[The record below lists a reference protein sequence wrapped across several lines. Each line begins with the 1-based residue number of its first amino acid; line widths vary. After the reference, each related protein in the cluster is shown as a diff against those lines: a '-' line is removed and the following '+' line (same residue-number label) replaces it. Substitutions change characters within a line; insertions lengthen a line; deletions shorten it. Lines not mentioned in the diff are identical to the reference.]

1 MSTKTAQSPPQ
12 TLVIPAP
19 TAPSALA
26 ARMGANV
33 VADGVEFRVWAPDA
47 TRVDVQFDDVRIPL
61 SPEPAGLWSTTVPGI
76 GAGLRYRY
84 RIDGEGAFPDPYA
97 RSQPE
102 GPHGPSEV
110 VDPNAFAWR
119 DGAWRG
125 LSTQGLAIYECHV
138 GTATPEGTFD
148 ALAGQLDDLRAL
160 GVNAIELMPVAEWPG
175 RRNWGYDGVDLFAPS
190 HVCGGPDGLKRLVD
204 AAHARGLGVIL
215 DVVYNHL
222 GPDGNY
228 LARFAKDYLT
238 DRYATPWGDA
248 VNFDGERSAMVRKLV
263 VDNACYWID
272 EYHVDGLRLDATFE
286 IIDHSP
292 RHILAAITTAAR
304 ASAGERGI
312 VMIAETD
319 ENDARYV
326 RPTDQGGFGFDAV
339 GADDFHHVAHVYA
352 AGERHGYYADYEG
365 TLDELART
373 INRGWLYEGQRGSSS
388 GAPRGTPADGLPA
401 TAFVYSLQNHDQVGN
416 RAFGRRFSHLVGTDA
431 SRTWAALLLL
441 LPYTPLIFMGQEF
454 AASSRFYYFTDH
466 SAELGQRVSDGR
478 RREFARFAGFD
489 DASQREIPDPQ
500 DETTFL
506 ASKLRLE
513 ERHEGVGEEF
523 RRMFAELLA
532 LRRRDDVL
540 HLQDRERMRASA
552 SGDLLLVHV
561 WDGREH
567 RLVAAN
573 FGVAIDAS
581 PISAGVP
588 AWLADLPWRTL
599 FSSDERRFGGGDD
612 GVRLDGDF
620 VSLPP
625 QTIVLLAARR
635 PLLPARLLGR
645 VRRIVRRRA

>member
-1 MSTKTAQSPPQ
+1 MSTEPSQSPQ
-12 TLVIPAP
+12 TLVTPAP
-19 TAPSALA
+19 AEPSALT
-26 ARMGANV
+26 ARMGASV
-33 VADGVEFRVWAPDA
+33 LPSGVQFRVWAPDA

-61 SPEPAGLWSTTVPGI
+61 SPEPDGLWSATVPGI

-110 VDPNAFAWR
+110 VAPDAFAWR
-119 DGAWRG
+119 SGAWRG
-125 LSTQGLAIYECHV
+125 LSPHGLAIYECHV
-138 GTATPEGTFD
+138 GAATPEGTFD
-148 ALAGQLDDLRAL
+148 ALIGQLDDLRAL

-175 RRNWGYDGVDLFAPS
+175 TRNWGYDGVDLFAPS
-190 HVCGGPDGLKRLVD
+190 HVYGGPDGLKRLVD

-248 VNFDGERSAMVRKLV
+248 VNFDGERSAMVRKLA

-292 RHILAAITTAAR
+292 RHILAAITAAAR

-326 RPTDQGGFGFDAV
+326 RPVEQSGFGFDAV
-339 GADDFHHVAHVYA
+339 WADDFHHVAHVYA
-352 AGERHGYYADYEG
+352 VGERDGYYANYEG

-373 INRGWLYEGQRGSSS
+373 IDRGWLYEGQAPRSS

-401 TAFVYSLQNHDQVGN
+401 RAFVYSLQNHDQVGN

-466 SAELGQRVSDGR
+466 QAELGHRVSDGR

-540 HLQDRERMRASA
+540 RLQDRERMHATA
-552 SGDLLLVHV
+552 AGDLLLVHL
-561 WDGREH
+561 WHGREH
-567 RLVAAN
+567 RLIAAN

-581 PISAGVP
+581 PASAGVP
-588 AWLADLPWRTL
+588 ATLADLPWRTL
-599 FSSDERRFGGGDD
+599 FSSDERRFGGDDD

-625 QTIVLLAARR
+625 QTVALLAARR
-635 PLLPARLLGR
+635 PLPPARLLGR